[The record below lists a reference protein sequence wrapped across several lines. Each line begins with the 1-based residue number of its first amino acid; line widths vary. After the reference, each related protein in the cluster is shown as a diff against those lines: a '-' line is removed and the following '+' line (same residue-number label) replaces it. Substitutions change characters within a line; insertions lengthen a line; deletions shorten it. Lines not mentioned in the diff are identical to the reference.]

1 MNQFFKSL
9 PILYLF
15 TLVGAQ
21 YGNPGNSG
29 SSTMTSSSLPSS
41 TTTSATEVQT
51 VTVGASGL
59 TFSPDT
65 LTVSPGGKVEFHFQ
79 PGHSVTQA
87 SFANPCHPLS
97 DTSISSGIVSGSN
110 GGSSSIFTVTIND
123 TNPIW
128 YYCGQPGHCQAGMVG
143 VINPPSTGSDTLA
156 AFKASAA
163 TANGTT
169 IPASV
174 NGGVFGGA
182 SASSSPSASGTSAS
196 SPSSPSHTGDARVLG
211 AWTDMTVL
219 LVLSVLAAMFMV

>member
-9 PILYLF
+9 PILCLF

-110 GGSSSIFTVTIND
+110 GGSVSRL
-123 TNPIW
+123 PIEHFSLNKLLT
-128 YYCGQPGHCQAGMVG
+128 PGLSKC
-143 VINPPSTGSDTLA
+143 
-156 AFKASAA
+156 
-163 TANGTT
+163 
-169 IPASV
+169 
-174 NGGVFGGA
+174 
-182 SASSSPSASGTSAS
+182 
-196 SPSSPSHTGDARVLG
+196 SHRS
-211 AWTDMTVL
+211 L
-219 LVLSVLAAMFMV
+219 L